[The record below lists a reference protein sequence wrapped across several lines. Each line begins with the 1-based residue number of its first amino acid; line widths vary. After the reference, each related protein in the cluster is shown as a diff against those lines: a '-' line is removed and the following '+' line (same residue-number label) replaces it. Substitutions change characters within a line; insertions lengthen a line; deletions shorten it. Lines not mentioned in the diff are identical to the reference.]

1 MHGAGMARL
10 CAAMDLRTTGT
21 EANLAA
27 EMATSTCRMRPL
39 KGMHQE
45 TLAAGSAPV
54 RVAADG
60 QLQGWRGPCETAG
73 EEIAGDDHMRAKHSN
88 RAACIIHI
96 AHKS

>member
-1 MHGAGMARL
+1 MASL

-21 EANLAA
+21 EANLSA
-27 EMATSTCRMRPL
+27 EMATSTSRMRPL
-39 KGMHQE
+39 KAMLRE
-45 TLAAGSAPV
+45 ALAADSAPV

-60 QLQGWRGPCETAG
+60 QLQGRRGPWETAG